1 MTHPEQ
7 IPSEKITSFN
17 FSFSN
22 APQAKKALEKDLE
35 KVSERIIKIAK
46 SEKFYIN
53 NFPVI
58 QQILALSP
66 SRSDLKKLSKA
77 LDRLADLVEVEQ
89 QLSKKMA
96 VVEVVTE
103 SPNWI
108 TNEFGDFTKE
118 IDQDLEELFKEL

>member
-17 FSFSN
+17 FSFSK
-22 APQAKKALEKDLE
+22 AAATKKNLESDLE
-35 KVSERIIKIAK
+35 KVSERIYKIAK
-46 SEKFYIN
+46 SEKFHIN

-58 QQILALSP
+58 QNILAISP
-66 SRSDLKKLSKA
+66 NRSDLKKLSKA
-77 LDRLADLVEVEQ
+77 LERLADLVEIEQ

-96 VVEVVTE
+96 VVEVVSE
-103 SPNWI
+103 HPNWI

-118 IDQDLEELFKEL
+118 IEEDLEELFKDL